1 MRRPAVEDGTETT
14 TIARSRIR
22 RTVATPRRRALVR
35 LTRAVIPRLRA
46 ATPRPRVVAVR
57 RAGAIAANPRR
68 FRAPSP
74 PAHVRS
80 RTGRLASARLS
91 HHQND
96 VPMPPRRRSTDTRAR
111 RASPPPDSPLGHR
124 TLWTVPPDP
133 AISRVSRV
141 SRDSSVT
148 RVSRISRVRPVSRA
162 VSSRSASSRVGLG
175 SSRRNRSRHSRRRA
189 ELESA
194 SHNRVS
200 HSRVSLSGPRRI
212 SRVVSRETPNPPL
225 LHMPAVRSTPA
236 VHSTPEQHSSPV
248 VRSTPEQHS
257 GPAVRS
263 PTPPRVPEQRAL
275 QEREP
280 GTPTR
285 TRPMAHQVPN
295 NLALSSLA
303 LSSRVFS
310 SRAPALSRC
319 TPPAPLPRPS
329 GLSRLQWDP
338 NRYPAVPEHPAVRA
352 SPENRGPSAHR
363 ATVPTDRNSR
373 LGE

>member
-1 MRRPAVEDGTETT
+1 VRRPAVEDGTETT
-14 TIARSRIR
+14 TTAPSRVR

-35 LTRAVIPRLRA
+35 LTSAVIPRLRA

-57 RAGAIAANPRR
+57 RAGAIAAHPRR

-74 PAHVRS
+74 PPHVRS
-80 RTGRLASARLS
+80 RTGRLASARRS

-96 VPMPPRRRSTDTRAR
+96 VPMPPRRLSTDTRGR
-111 RASPPPDSPLGHR
+111 RASPPPDRPLGHR

-133 AISRVSRV
+133 AVSRV
-141 SRDSSVT
+141 SSVT
-148 RVSRISRVRPVSRA
+148 GVNRISRVRPVSQISRA
-162 VSSRSASSRVGLG
+162 ASSRSVNSRVGLC

-194 SHNRVS
+194 SHKRVS
-200 HSRVSLSGPRRI
+200 RSRVSRSSPRRI
-212 SRVVSRETPNPPL
+212 SRVVSRETPSPPL
-225 LHMPAVRSTPA
+225 LHMSAVRSTPA

-248 VRSTPEQHS
+248 VR
-257 GPAVRS
+257 R
-263 PTPPRVPEQRAL
+263 PTPPRALVPPEQRAL

-285 TRPMAHQVPN
+285 TRPTGRRVPN
-295 NLALSSLA
+295 NLV

-310 SRAPALSRC
+310 SLAPALSRC
-319 TPPAPLPRPS
+319 TPPAPLPRAS

-338 NRYPAVPEHPAVRA
+338 NRHPAVPEHPAVRA